1 MNLSRRNLLKN
12 STATGLL
19 LSLIAAGA
27 LRPTRVLAA
36 EWNKAAFESKDMA
49 SALKALGAH
58 AATDHRDLLLKLPD
72 IAEDSTLVPVDVIS
86 HIPNTRTISIL
97 VEKNRNPLSAHFEFS
112 NGALAEVSARIKL
125 AESSIVKA
133 VARAD
138 GKFYTVQKEVKV
150 TIGGCGG

>member
-1 MNLSRRNLLKN
+1 MNPTRRDLLKN
-12 STATGLL
+12 GAATGLL

-36 EWNKAAFESKDMA
+36 EWNKAAFEAKDMA
-49 SALKALGAH
+49 SAIKNLGAD
-58 AATDHRDLLLKLPD
+58 AATEHRDLLLKLPD
-72 IAEDSTLVPVDVIS
+72 IAENGALVPVDIVS

-112 NGALAEVSARIKL
+112 NGALADVSARIKL
-125 AESSIVKA
+125 AESSVVKA

-138 GKFYTVQKEVKV
+138 GKFYTVQKEVKI